1 MQCEKVLPENI
12 ENIEIVKLQLGVFNI
27 GTNFEQDF
35 AFISNRF
42 TEPLK

>member
-27 GTNFEQDF
+27 GT
-35 AFISNRF
+35 AYL
-42 TEPLK
+42 T